1 MNLDI
6 VLSKMRRYCAYRER
20 SHKEVRYKL
29 VEMKVYGMDLERI
42 MTQLIE
48 EDFLNELRYA
58 RAYVSGKFRMNK
70 WGRNKILL
78 GLKQQ
83 SISPYCIKKA
93 MEEIDAVEYNAVLY
107 QLLEKKIRQYSKD
120 DVYSKR
126 NKLIKYALGR
136 GYNMNE
142 MMSHIEALINKDQ
155 TISR

>member
-29 VEMKVYGMDLERI
+29 VKMKVYGMELERI

-48 EDFLNELRYA
+48 DGFLNELRYA
-58 RAYVSGKFRMNK
+58 KAYASGKFRMNK
-70 WGRNKILL
+70 WGKNKILR
-78 GLKQQ
+78 GLKHQD
-83 SISPYCIKKA
+83 ISSYCIKKA
-93 MEEIDAVEYNAVLY
+93 MEEIDESEYNTVLF

-120 DVYSKR
+120 DNFIKK
-126 NKLIKYALGR
+126 NKLIKYALSR

-142 MMSHIEALINKDQ
+142 MLPHIDALIDKDQ
-155 TISR
+155 AINR